1 MLIYFFQAEDGI
13 RDGHVTGVQTC
24 ALPISE
30 ADRGGVDH
38 RSETGP
44 AQELHLRARAL
55 RVVQF
60 ITWQQRAH
68 LENVLVAV
76 DRPEPFRRDLTE
88 HGAHGLH
95 VRAASAASLSRATV
109 CGVISM
115 SNTSPITCDQPWM
128 KYRQPSSM
136 TSSRSC
142 CWARACSRNS
152 RLPR

>member
-95 VRAASAASLSRATV
+95 VRAASAASLSRATEIGRAS
-109 CGVISM
+109 CREGVWLAVVEGAI
-115 SNTSPITCDQPWM
+115 NE
-128 KYRQPSSM
+128 KK
-136 TSSRSC
+136 SR
-142 CWARACSRNS
+142 ARRW
-152 RLPR
+152 R